1 MSGGTALIFTILAVP
16 VMIMDSFLRPVFI
29 SKGLETPMLVILI
42 GVLGGMMAYGLIGVF
57 MGPVL
62 FAVFYE
68 LFKVWIDTSPEA
80 EGTAEGAAK

>member
-1 MSGGTALIFTILAVP
+1 LIFTILAIP
-16 VMIMDSFLRPVFI
+16 VTIMDSFLLPVFI

-42 GVLGGMMAYGLIGVF
+42 GVLGGMMAYGLIGIF

-68 LFKVWIDTSPEA
+68 LFKVWIDAPPVSEDA
-80 EGTAEGAAK
+80 AEGAAE